1 MARKRRS
8 RAFKDKQVID
18 LEQAR
23 EERRKKR
30 AEVSLKRSPRI
41 SKEKQE
47 YSKRRVAKRNRR
59 RFVYALILIGIVA
72 IIGTSV
78 FRLISLK
85 LEEEK
90 AREALANLKQEKES
104 LEEELSQV
112 YSKDY
117 IEQQAREQLRM
128 IEPGEVLYIL
138 KDEDEDAREN

>member
-30 AEVSLKRSPRI
+30 AEAGIKRSPRI

-47 YSKRRVAKRNRR
+47 TSKRRVAKRNRR
-59 RFVYALILIGIVA
+59 RLVYALILIGIIA

-78 FRLISLK
+78 FRLVSLK
-85 LEEEK
+85 LEEAEAK
-90 AREALANLKQEKES
+90 EALANLKQEKES

-138 KDEDEDAREN
+138 KDEDKDAREN